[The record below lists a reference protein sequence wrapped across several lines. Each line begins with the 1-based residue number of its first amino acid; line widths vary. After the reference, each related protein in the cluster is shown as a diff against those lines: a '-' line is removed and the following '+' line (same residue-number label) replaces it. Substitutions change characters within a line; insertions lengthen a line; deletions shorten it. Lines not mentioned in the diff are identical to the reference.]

1 LAGHPPYSA
10 KPAQTGTGPA
20 FNFDRL
26 GVRVPAIAISPWI
39 AKGTIVPGT
48 EDPANQRVFEHASIP
63 ATVTSHFLGDYDART
78 DREKKAETFLDLL
91 TDTMRP
97 DDDCVAFRL

>member
-1 LAGHPPYSA
+1 M
-10 KPAQTGTGPA
+10 
-20 FNFDRL
+20 
-26 GVRVPAIAISPWI
+26 
-39 AKGTIVPGT
+39 PGT
-48 EDPANQRVFEHASIP
+48 EDPANQRIFEHASIP

-97 DDDCVAFRL
+97 DDDCVAFNL